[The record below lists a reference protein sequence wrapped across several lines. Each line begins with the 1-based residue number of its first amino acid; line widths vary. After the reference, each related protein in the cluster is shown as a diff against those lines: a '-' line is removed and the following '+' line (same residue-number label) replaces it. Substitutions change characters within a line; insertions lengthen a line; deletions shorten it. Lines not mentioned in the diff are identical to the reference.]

1 MDVSS
6 ICSFPSFGN
15 EAIHSSASFTRTD
28 ALTRTFSS
36 DSDNS
41 KSVLPPISSILCPL
55 SQSVP
60 VKTSLGHHD
69 DSSMTM
75 PPSYLQSST
84 SKHHPMNSEPRLE
97 HRTSPINSPSVMNNV
112 SASLDNL
119 SRGQPSQQ
127 QHAHCLRTSHSTSP
141 SPSLKE
147 QNSPVVHSLLNV
159 RSGESSS
166 SPSQQISAQ
175 SKSETV
181 DHLQVACMHPPSLPP
196 NNGLVHS
203 NVQHSRHRNSS
214 TWENRQTSLMVNGY
228 RSSQIPLRP
237 QPSPNPTNVVSL
249 PANDELKQSPVQ
261 KPSIQYGT
269 SSFPSEYHHYRASF
283 EKDVYQS
290 VSLNS
295 EKTSVD
301 LKKIIDHC
309 SLIGQFAAQYSDMRS
324 QSGSRSLNWPS
335 TIPNEPNSIPTEAHV
350 TEMINKAFEVLY
362 VLNALKDETVN
373 RRGPK
378 RPAPPG
384 RCHSCNIQET
394 PEWRRGPD
402 GARTLCNACGL
413 PQTALQ
419 EQQQRALHAL
429 HTHPYAPQHMLAYSS
444 KITPFPGFPSHLMTH
459 GQLLTST
466 THITTEK

>member
-1 MDVSS
+1 
-6 ICSFPSFGN
+6 
-15 EAIHSSASFTRTD
+15 
-28 ALTRTFSS
+28 
-36 DSDNS
+36 
-41 KSVLPPISSILCPL
+41 
-55 SQSVP
+55 
-60 VKTSLGHHD
+60 
-69 DSSMTM
+69 M
-75 PPSYLQSST
+75 PPPYLQSST
-84 SKHHPMNSEPRLE
+84 SKHHSVNSEP
-97 HRTSPINSPSVMNNV
+97 HHASPVKSPSVMNHV

-119 SRGQPSQQ
+119 SRGQPSQ

-147 QNSPVVHSLLNV
+147 HNSPVVHSLLNV
-159 RSGESSS
+159 RSGES
-166 SPSQQISAQ
+166 PSQQISSQ

-181 DHLQVACMHPPSLPP
+181 DHPHENNIHLQVACMHPPSLPS
-196 NNGLVHS
+196 NNGLVHP
-203 NVQHSRHRNSS
+203 NVQHSQSRNSS
-214 TWENRQTSLMVNGY
+214 TWENQQTSLMVNGY
-228 RSSQIPLRP
+228 RSPQIPLRP
-237 QPSPNPTNVVSL
+237 QPSSNPTNVVSL
-249 PANDELKQSPVQ
+249 PANDELKQSPAQ

-324 QSGSRSLNWPS
+324 QSGNRSLNWPT
-335 TIPNEPNSIPTEAHV
+335 TIPNESNNIPTEAHV

-402 GARTLCNACGL
+402 A
-413 PQTALQ
+413 QTALQ
-419 EQQQRALHAL
+419 EQQRALHAL

-444 KITPFPGFPSHLMTH
+444 KITPFPGFPSHMVTH

-466 THITTEK
+466 TRITTSNNKCLLKF